1 MGRRSRASWAFDVA
15 VALVAFALG
24 QIEVWDGAGSTHR
37 QGPHWAQAL
46 TYAITALLLV
56 GRRWR
61 PLETLA
67 VIVVVYLAAF
77 TTFGSPEGNAV
88 GTMPAIAA
96 YSVGRWERRYPS
108 VWGLAALAVFT
119 AGWIGFDPLVT
130 SWTMR
135 GESLFWGLQP
145 MVAWLVG
152 ALIRSRMQ
160 VREQRRLREQD
171 VSARAVSEERNRI
184 ARELHDVIGHNVSVM
199 TVQAAAV
206 RRRLTPDQVVE
217 REALGTVETVGR
229 EALAEMRRMVAILR
243 AEGQVVELTPAP
255 GLAEVDQLITRF
267 QRAGLPVRLTV
278 TGSARPVA
286 PGLDLTA
293 YRVVQEGL
301 TNVLRH
307 ADGPQRA
314 EVLISY
320 GPDVLE
326 LAVRDDGRPSRRQVT
341 PGHGLIGMR
350 ERVGV
355 YGGRL
360 VAGVQ
365 SDGGFELHATLPLE
379 MS

>member
-1 MGRRSRASWAFDVA
+1 
-15 VALVAFALG
+15 
-24 QIEVWDGAGSTHR
+24 
-37 QGPHWAQAL
+37 
-46 TYAITALLLV
+46 
-56 GRRWR
+56 
-61 PLETLA
+61 
-67 VIVVVYLAAF
+67 
-77 TTFGSPEGNAV
+77 
-88 GTMPAIAA
+88 
-96 YSVGRWERRYPS
+96 
-108 VWGLAALAVFT
+108 
-119 AGWIGFDPLVT
+119 
-130 SWTMR
+130 
-135 GESLFWGLQP
+135 

-267 QRAGLPVRLTV
+267 QGAGLPVRLTV